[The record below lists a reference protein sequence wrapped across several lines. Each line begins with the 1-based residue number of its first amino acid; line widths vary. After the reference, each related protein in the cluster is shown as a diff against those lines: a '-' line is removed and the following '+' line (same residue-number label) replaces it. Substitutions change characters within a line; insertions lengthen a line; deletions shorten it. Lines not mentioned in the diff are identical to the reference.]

1 MKRLLPI
8 FDTDSYKQ
16 SHFLQYPKGTQKV
29 FSYLEARTGTGFQ
42 DIVFF
47 GLQYIIK
54 NTLMSQITMKDVDF
68 AQSFFSQQVGPFNYD
83 GWRYIVEKHNGY
95 LPLEIKAVPEGTVLA
110 RGNVL
115 VTIENTDINCAWLPQ
130 YIEDII
136 VRVWSTINVATLS
149 YHMKKAIL
157 AAFEKTSDDLKDSAL
172 FKLVDFGSRGAY
184 SQEAAGVGGMG
195 HLVNFMVTDNIP
207 SILYAQDA
215 YNTNAMLGYS
225 IPASEHSTTVSWTEE
240 REQDVYENMINQFG
254 GKYPLFAMVMD
265 SYDLENAVRNIIGK
279 NLKDKILNCGSTVV
293 IRPDSG
299 VPKDSV
305 LSCLQWLDE
314 AFGTEVNSKGYKVLH
329 KSVRVIQGDG
339 VNYDSLVEIIDYI
352 VANGYSIDNVA
363 FGSGGGLLQA
373 HNRDTYRIA
382 QKCSYIEI
390 DGVGMGVRKMPKT
403 DPTKASKA
411 GRLKLIKVDGVYK
424 TIEDNKHLNVLD
436 NELKTV
442 YYFNHQYGLD
452 KPTFN
457 EIDFQQVRANT
468 KLW

>member
-16 SHFLQYPKGTQKV
+16 SHFLQYPQGIKKV
-29 FSYLEARTGTGFQ
+29 FSYLEARTGSGF
-42 DIVFF
+42 DKIVFF

-54 NTLMSQITMKDVDF
+54 NTLMTPITMDDVEF
-68 AQSFFSQQVGPFNYD
+68 AKKFYESHIGVFNYD
-83 GWRYIVEKHNGY
+83 GWKYIVEKHNGY
-95 LPLEIKAVPEGTVLA
+95 LPLEIKAVPEGTVIS

-115 VTIENTDINCAWLPQ
+115 VTIENTDANCAWLPQ

-149 YHMKKAIL
+149 YHMKKVIL
-157 AAFEKTSDDLKDSAL
+157 DAFEKSSDNVDSAL

-195 HLVNFMVTDNIP
+195 HLVNFLATDNIP
-207 SILYAQDA
+207 SILYAQEA
-215 YNTNAMLGYS
+215 YNTNEMLGFS
-225 IPASEHSTTVSWTEE
+225 IPATEHSTTVSWTES
-240 REQDVYENMINQFG
+240 REQDVFENMIDTFG
-254 GKYPLFAMVMD
+254 GKYPLIAMVTD

-279 NLKDKILNCGSTVV
+279 NLKDKILNCGSTIV

-299 VPKDSV
+299 EPKDSV
-305 LSCLQWLDE
+305 LSCIKWLEE

-339 VNYDSLVEIIDYI
+339 VNYNSLVEIINHVLD
-352 VANGYSIDNVA
+352 NGYSIDNVA

-382 QKCSYIEI
+382 QKCSYVQFK
-390 DGVGMGVRKMPKT
+390 DVGYGVRKVPKT

-411 GRLKLIKVDGVYK
+411 GRLKLIKDGDDYK
-424 TIEDNKHLNVLD
+424 TVVENQYSNVND

-442 YYFNHQYGLD
+442 YFFNKSWGLNT
-452 KPTFN
+452 PTFN
-457 EIDFQQVRANT
+457 QINFNQVRKNT
-468 KLW
+468 GLW